1 MISRSVAHSSPG
13 HLLTDRSQV
22 RGTGKTF
29 DTLGPSIYA
38 ELAELRASS
47 KIGPPSQYDSVSS
60 VYFNKIGRVEKT
72 PVYVLTSLR
81 VGMEVSGPAVVI
93 DDTQTILVTPEA
105 RAVVTTRGLC
115 IALEL
120 GGGG

>member
-1 MISRSVAHSSPG
+1 MC
-13 HLLTDRSQV
+13 
-22 RGTGKTF
+22 
-29 DTLGPSIYA
+29 
-38 ELAELRASS
+38 
-47 KIGPPSQYDSVSS
+47 PPSQHDSMSS
-60 VYFNKIGRVEKT
+60 VYFDKIGRVEKT

-81 VGMEVSGPAVVI
+81 VGTEVSGPAVVI

-115 IALEL
+115 IVLEL